1 MQNFLK
7 RLRVLFTRHTNYS
20 GSFKYL
26 AVSEYGSRT
35 KRLHYHLLFF
45 GVPFNLTYKD
55 KPANLA
61 YLVNL
66 TWSMGFTDVSPFQ
79 SERAVIYTIK
89 YSSKSFTD
97 KLFFDKDSVTLLLLS
112 KGFGAPTDVQLS
124 MIRRKIRY
132 LRDFY
137 FRTGSLPVG
146 FEHFTL
152 RVGSRNFAIPRYFR
166 GFLSEH
172 DNKVYSGLVSKYID
186 SVSLSDDFR
195 RLSVQYDKLYSRLY
209 RSRAR

>member
-1 MQNFLK
+1 MKLFKKTFKFTGGEIVGEFLM
-7 RLRVLFTRHTNYS
+7 S
-20 GSFKYL
+20 IGYL
-26 AVSEYGSRT
+26 PGA
-35 KRLHYHLLFF
+35 H
-45 GVPFNLTYKD
+45 D
-55 KPANLA
+55 A
-61 YLVNL
+61 
-66 TWSMGFTDVSPFQ
+66 
-79 SERAVIYTIK
+79 
-89 YSSKSFTD
+89 D
-97 KLFFDKDSVTLLLLS
+97 KLFFDKDSTTLLLLS

-146 FEHFTL
+146 FEYFTL
-152 RVGSRNFAIPRYFR
+152 RVGRRNFAIPRYFR

-172 DNKVYSGLVSKYID
+172 DNKLYSGLVSKYID
-186 SVSLSDDFR
+186 SVSLPDDFR